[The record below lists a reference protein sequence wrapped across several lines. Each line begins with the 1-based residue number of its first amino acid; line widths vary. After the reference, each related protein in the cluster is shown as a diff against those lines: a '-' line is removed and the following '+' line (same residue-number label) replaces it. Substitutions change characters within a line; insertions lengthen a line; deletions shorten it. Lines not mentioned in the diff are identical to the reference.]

1 MTTLTRHGT
10 SQGYDD
16 GDLQIRRT
24 DYIVMVR
31 GTVLLLPRRI
41 LFLLFEF
48 ADQPCVVRTRA
59 DLAEAA
65 WGPVA
70 RAVKL
75 QSIDQAVSRLRCTL
89 KNQLPGLTY
98 IHTHAGIG
106 YRFEREPTD
115 SMPRTSNS

>member
-1 MTTLTRHGT
+1 MTTLTRHGM

-16 GDLQIRRT
+16 GDLQIRSS
-24 DYIVMVR
+24 DYIVMVH
-31 GTVLLLPRRI
+31 GEVLLLPRRI

-48 ADQPCVVRTRA
+48 AELPSVVRTRA
-59 DLAEAA
+59 DLVEAA

-70 RAVKL
+70 CAVKL
-75 QSIDQAVSRLRCTL
+75 QTIDQAVSRLRRTL
-89 KNQLPGLTY
+89 RSRLPGLTY

-115 SMPRTSNS
+115 LMPKTPTP